1 MKIFL
6 DNNASTQVSQSV
18 VNAMKRFFT
27 DVVAP
32 PGSDYG
38 ISAGVKAKEALD
50 EAREVIASKLNVK
63 PEEIIFTS
71 GQVESNNLVIKGI
84 AFRNLKSE
92 NKYLIASSISH
103 MSILDSL
110 KALEKHFGFKYDLI
124 KVDSEGFLD
133 RDHLKELLG
142 KKPLLVSVPHGNV
155 EIGTVDDVNEI
166 ANICH
171 EFEVPIHVEATYSFC
186 KVPLDA
192 SKLDFVTVTSHLI
205 HGPKGSGA
213 LKVNRKIKLVKQI
226 DGGLQE
232 FGYRGGTENLP
243 AIVGFATAVKEYTQ
257 ELVDKERELRDYLWE
272 LAKEKLSEYQITGPK
287 DRSKRLPNHFSIV
300 CNFVEGESI
309 LLHLDMLGYM
319 IATGSAC
326 SSKRLQA
333 SHVLT
338 AIGLPTEVSHG
349 SVRVGVSYFNTKE
362 EIEGFLDNLAT
373 VVDRLRAMSPVD
385 SEFMDEYFKMKA
397 EGKVEEEEDHHHH
410 EIEEDD

>member
-1 MKIFL
+1 MKVFL
-6 DNNASTQVSQSV
+6 DNNASTQVSETV
-18 VNAMKRFFT
+18 VNAMKTFYT
-27 DVVAP
+27 EVVAP

-50 EAREVIASKLNVK
+50 EAREVIATKLNVK
-63 PEEIIFTS
+63 SEEIIFTS
-71 GQVESNNLVIKGI
+71 GQAESNNLVIKGL
-84 AFRNLKSE
+84 AFANLKNT

-103 MSILDSL
+103 MSVLDSL
-110 KALEKHFGFKYDLI
+110 KALKKYFGFEYELI

-133 RDHLKELLG
+133 RTHLRELLA

-155 EIGTVDDVNEI
+155 EIGTVENVIEI
-166 ANICH
+166 AEVCH
-171 EFEVPIHVEATYSFC
+171 EFGVPIHVEATYSFC
-186 KVPLDA
+186 KMPLDA

-205 HGPKGSGA
+205 HGPKGAGA
-213 LKVNRKIKLVKQI
+213 LKINKKIKLVKQI

-232 FGYRGGTENLP
+232 FGLRSGTENLP
-243 AIVGFATAVKEYTQ
+243 AIVGFATAVKEYKQ
-257 ELVDKERELRDYLWE
+257 ELIEKERELRDYLWE
-272 LAKEKLSEYQITGPK
+272 MAQEKLSDYQITGPK

-349 SVRVGVSYFNTKE
+349 SVRVGVSHLNTKE
-362 EIEGFLDNLAT
+362 EIEGFLDNLAK

-385 SEFMDEYFKMKA
+385 SEFMEEYLKMKA
-397 EGKVEEEEDHHHH
+397 EGKVEEEDHHHH
-410 EIEEDD
+410 DIEEDD